1 MLTKRMTMA
10 SNKRAIK
17 AAARRFY
24 DAVESAASSLEE
36 LVSFGDE
43 DVFEDI
49 AEDLLEDSHDGESII
64 RRAWLEQV
72 AAFTLLQAVKLD
84 LAGGEDEEEDEDE
97 EEVEAGEAKI

>member
-1 MLTKRMTMA
+1 MA

-64 RRAWLEQV
+64 RRSWLEQV

-84 LAGGEDEEEDEDE
+84 LAGGDDDDDDEDPI
-97 EEVEAGEAKI
+97 EAEPSESKP